1 MLIAMSSTGSNFIRL
16 ATSLGLVVARESSHT
31 EELTPPAPVLS
42 LPARAPYTTAPTS
55 LDAVYRSIFI
65 IQTAARQLSIDVWR
79 GGQLLGVKDRPSFL
93 NLPNLALYSFGA
105 FVAET
110 VSSMAQRG
118 NAYWHVK
125 RAGYD
130 VGDVVNLNPLHMA
143 AYLEDGKP
151 NYIYEGRRIPTNDIV
166 HLRLLRQP
174 GTLDG
179 LGPLQACAAKITG
192 ALETAHYGNT
202 WTKTGGAPPGLLITD
217 QSLSKAQADEYKAQ
231 ANATMQYQNGI
242 AVLGNGLKYEKL
254 YFTPAELEFIETQRE
269 NTAAIARMFGIPAKK
284 LLVSLEGS
292 SDTYSN
298 AEQENQQ
305 FYRETLMGYLREI
318 EEALTYL
325 APRGTHVRF
334 NVDGLLRADTK
345 TRYEAHQI
353 GLNAGFLTVDEVRE
367 IEGLGPM
374 PTTITSEKVDA

>member
-1 MLIAMSSTGSNFIRL
+1 MSSTSSPLMRL
-16 ATSLGLVVARESSHT
+16 ASSLGLVVERESIAR
-31 EELTPPAPVLS
+31 ELTPAPGFPNV
-42 LPARAPYTTAPTS
+42 LPARAPNTTQATS

-79 GGQLLGVKDRPSFL
+79 GNELLSPADRPSFL
-93 NLPNLALYSFGA
+93 NRPNLALYSFGA

-125 RAGYD
+125 RKGYD
-130 VGDVVNLNPLHMA
+130 VVDVVNLNPLMMS
-143 AYLEDGKP
+143 AYYDDGKP
-151 NYIYEGRRIPTNDIV
+151 VYYYEGRHIPAADII

-174 GTLDG
+174 GILDG
-179 LGPLQACAAKITG
+179 LGPLQACASKIKG
-192 ALETAHYGNT
+192 ALDTAYFGST
-202 WTKTGGAPPGLLITD
+202 WTKTGGAPPGLLTTD
-217 QSLSKAQADEYKAQ
+217 QALSKQQAEEYKAQ
-231 ANATMQYQNGI
+231 ANTTMQYENGI
-242 AVLGNGLKYEKL
+242 AVLGSGLKYQKL

-269 NTAAIARMFGIPAKK
+269 NVAAIARMFGIPAKK

-318 EEALTYL
+318 EEALTFL

-353 GLNAGFLTVDEVRE
+353 GINAGFLTIAEVRE

-374 PTTITSEKVDA
+374 RATHEKVKTDGN